1 MVLGIG
7 FFRKLTTPDTSTHRE
22 GRLMTLNS
30 NQTVFSAIVTVAV
43 LLTSPHQIARA
54 NEDTVGQPSVIDG
67 DTIEILGRRIRL
79 WGIDAPEGQQ
89 RCVKNGRLWRAHA
102 DSANALD
109 AYLAGR
115 TLACKQKDIDRYKR
129 IVAVCEI
136 DSEDIGGW
144 MVRMGWAFD
153 FTRYSHGHYS
163 KEQAEAKAYS
173 RGLWQGECELP
184 WEWRR
189 NR

>member
-1 MVLGIG
+1 MLVISMSYPKIL
-7 FFRKLTTPDTSTHRE
+7 
-22 GRLMTLNS
+22 
-30 NQTVFSAIVTVAV
+30 SAITLAAI
-43 LLTSPHQIARA
+43 LGGLYTRHQLAQASDDIVGRA
-54 NEDTVGQPSVIDG
+54 SIIDG
-67 DTIEILGRRIRL
+67 DTIEIRGQRIRL

-89 RCVKNGRLWRAHA
+89 RCVRDGKLWRAHA

-115 TLACKQKDIDRYKR
+115 AIACKQKDMDRYKR
-129 IVAVCEI
+129 MVAICEV
-136 DSEDIGGW
+136 DGEDIGRW

-153 FTRYSHGHYS
+153 FTSYSHGHYT
-163 KEQAEAKAYS
+163 KDQTEAKVYS

-189 NR
+189 NRQGYTTR